1 MFRTLTPRRRWATL
15 VVLALFL
22 LFWLALRLTCD
33 PQYQT
38 NKLFHG

>member
-22 LFWLALRLTCD
+22 LFWLALAA
-33 PQYQT
+33 
-38 NKLFHG
+38 